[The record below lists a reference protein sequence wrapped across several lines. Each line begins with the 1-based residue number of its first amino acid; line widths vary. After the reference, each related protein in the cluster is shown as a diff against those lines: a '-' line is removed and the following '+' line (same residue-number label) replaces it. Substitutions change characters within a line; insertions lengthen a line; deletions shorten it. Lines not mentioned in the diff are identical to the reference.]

1 MGLLAMSIAGALSMD
16 IMSLQIRLV
25 ILNAYRNTV
34 NLQSINAALTIT
46 VMESTEAPAIH
57 VEVIFVQIIG
67 KIAVL
72 LAMSIAGALSMDI
85 MSLQIRLE
93 HLVILLAYRNTVNLQ
108 SINAALTITLLPSTS
123 LTQATPVTLGM
134 S

>member
-1 MGLLAMSIAGALSMD
+1 MGLLAMSLAGALSMD

-57 VEVIFVQIIG
+57 VMVIVMESSWEFRWLAVFFSASYGFLIKDLGLPAKPNII
-67 KIAVL
+67 IH
-72 LAMSIAGALSMDI
+72 
-85 MSLQIRLE
+85 RL
-93 HLVILLAYRNTVNLQ
+93 
-108 SINAALTITLLPSTS
+108 
-123 LTQATPVTLGM
+123 
-134 S
+134 